1 MNLNEQEAFQ
11 CLAEACIY
19 YINNK
24 AWDQIQ
30 LKVKVFTEMIT
41 PYFSYLY
48 NDVLF
53 DKVENLSLQQ
63 NMLILEASLALK
75 DNILNLTGDRI
86 WGLTFT
92 LYPTGKFK
100 IEYDYEKPEGY
111 EESEEII
118 TGDEI
123 NESLSNI
130 KK

>member
-1 MNLNEQEAFQ
+1 MIMFENQAYMIFAESIQDFIKDRPWDKGVCECKIYQEMVRSSNWLEFKGSVNEES
-11 CLAEACIY
+11 LDWGTVSVAEAALFLRK
-19 YINNK
+19 N
-24 AWDQIQ
+24 
-30 LKVKVFTEMIT
+30 
-41 PYFSYLY
+41 
-48 NDVLF
+48 VL
-53 DKVENLSLQQ
+53 
-63 NMLILEASLALK
+63 
-75 DNILNLTGDRI
+75 NISGDRI

-118 TGDEI
+118 TGDKI